1 MFVATFLKK
10 VVLPDNR
17 FENTFIQVILKTAA
31 ETIVRVIDIVALTFG
46 NNGGKEAASVG
57 NLSSIRGNHI
67 SVCT

>member
-1 MFVATFLKK
+1 LSHFFYK

-31 ETIVRVIDIVALTFG
+31 ETIVRVIDVGVFTLGYGRNETG
-46 NNGGKEAASVG
+46 SVG